1 MQTKKEIDS
10 TSMKLKTQLTMVSIL
25 VRDQD
30 EALHFYTE
38 KLGLE
43 KRADVTFGP
52 GLRLLTVAP
61 RGQKKPEIALAK
73 PDSTLHNADRVNELM
88 EHIGQG
94 VPWIFDTNDCCKTYE
109 MLLARGVKFV
119 SGPTR
124 HLYGVEAVFE
134 DPSGNTFS
142 LLEASPE
149 ARSLLKNR
157 SVGTAA

>member
-1 MQTKKEIDS
+1 MQAKKEIDS
-10 TSMKLKTQLTMVSIL
+10 TNMKLKTQLAMISIL

-30 EALHFYTE
+30 EALSFYTE

-43 KRADVTFGP
+43 KRVDVTFGP

-73 PDSTLHNADRVNELM
+73 PDSTQHNAGRVNEPM
-88 EHIGQG
+88 EHVGQG
-94 VPWIFDTNDCCKTYE
+94 TPWIFNTNDCCKTYKL
-109 MLLARGVKFV
+109 LLARGVKFI
-119 SGPTR
+119 SGPTKQ
-124 HLYGVEAVFE
+124 LYGVEAVFE

-142 LLEASPE
+142 LVEASPE